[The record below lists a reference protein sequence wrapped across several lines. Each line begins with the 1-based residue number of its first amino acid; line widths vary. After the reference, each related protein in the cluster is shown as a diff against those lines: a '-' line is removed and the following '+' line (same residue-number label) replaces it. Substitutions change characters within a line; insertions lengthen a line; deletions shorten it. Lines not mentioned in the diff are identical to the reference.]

1 MRRGRI
7 AGVAVVAVLTATL
20 LGGCWGNHTS
30 NNSSKIEPTGTA
42 SIIEFP
48 HGFRNVA
55 YKCSGTTMVYSLS
68 AAVDDRLPGGVAVV
82 PNDPRCK

>member
-1 MRRGRI
+1 MDKTHI
-7 AGVAVVAVLTATL
+7 AKVGAIVALTL
-20 LGGCWGNHTS
+20 LSTTACLNHGS
-30 NNSSKIEPTGTA
+30 NNASTVEPTGPA
-42 SIIEFP
+42 NIIQFP

-68 AAVDDRLPGGVAVV
+68 AAVDDSLPGSLAVV